1 MRFGT
6 RELLF
11 VLLLLAMPGA
21 AWWFVFQ
28 PANEQIATA
37 REEIQA
43 KQQKLDQLE
52 LATEQIDDLG
62 SEIDRLSEAVDMFE
76 NKLPAQKEVEVVLK
90 DVWELAA
97 RHGLKP
103 SSVRAE
109 RPVQST
115 RYSEL
120 PLRMVITGDFEGFY
134 SFLLDLESLSRI
146 TRIPEMKLSRKA
158 AKTEE
163 EDGQM
168 EASFTLNIFFEP
180 RNPDEVAGL

>member
-21 AWWFVFQ
+21 AWWFVFD
-28 PANEQIATA
+28 PANEQIEAA
-37 REEIQA
+37 RAEIEA

-52 LATEQIDDLG
+52 LATQHIDDLG
-62 SEIDRLSEAVDMFE
+62 GEIDRLAEAVGIFE
-76 NKLPAQKEVEVVLK
+76 AKLPAEKEVEVVLK

-97 RHGLKP
+97 RHGLRP
-103 SSVRAE
+103 SSVRAD
-109 RPVQST
+109 RSVQSS

-120 PLRMVITGDFEGFY
+120 PLRMNIVGNFDGFY
-134 SFLLDLESLSRI
+134 SFLLDLEQLERI
-146 TRIPEMKLSRKA
+146 TRVPEMRLVRKA
-158 AKTEE
+158 ND

-168 EASFTLNIFFEP
+168 EATFTLNIFFEP
-180 RNPDEVAGL
+180 RGGEEPLEL